1 MREISLSEQCNLSCK
16 QTLRS
21 LEDAESFKNVQV
33 RTTQMLLEKVCARL
47 GNDELST

>member
-1 MREISLSEQCNLSCK
+1 MREISLSEQCNLSCN

-21 LEDAESFKNVQV
+21 LEGAESFNNAQV
-33 RTTQMLLEKVCARL
+33 GTMHMLLEKVCARL